1 MRLPLAKHNA
11 LLLVDELERLIR
23 DTPEDEVSPDA
34 FASATRLL
42 ASLEQAPVPPELLE
56 TRLARLRGW
65 VETML
70 LQARHAKSSPVK
82 TGILVDVSELR
93 SLIASAP

>member
-1 MRLPLAKHNA
+1 MTLPLTKRNA

-23 DTPEDEVSPDA
+23 DTPEDEVSPGA
-34 FASATRLL
+34 FESAIRLL
-42 ASLEQAPVPPELLE
+42 AALEQAPAPPELLE
-56 TRLARLRGW
+56 DRLTRLRGW